1 MAKETKDHNEPTSI
15 YCTLGPYAGQR
26 LTVSPAEAKQAIAD
40 GWAVDPDAPVADE
53 PPKEPTPEERNKA
66 LEAAEKAANKL
77 RGEPEDETRDMTPG
91 DEGGKYKTRNVKR
104 GE

>member
-1 MAKETKDHNEPTSI
+1 MAKENNEPTQI
-15 YCTLGPYAGQR
+15 YCTAGPYAGQR

-40 GWAVDPDAPVADE
+40 GWAVDPDAPPPAADE
-53 PPKEPTPEERNKA
+53 APKDVTPEQRAKT

-77 RGEPEDETRDMTPG
+77 RGEPETRDMTP
-91 DEGGKYKTRNVKR
+91 DEGGHYKTRGKR

>member
-1 MAKETKDHNEPTSI
+1 MAKQENNEPKII

-26 LTVSPAEAKQAIAD
+26 LTVSAADAKQAIAD

-53 PPKEPTPEERNKA
+53 PPKEVTPDDHNKA

-77 RGEPEDETRDMTPG
+77 RGEPEDETRDMVPG
-91 DEGGKYKTRNVKR
+91 DEGGKYKTRAKR